1 MYIIDSYNALVDYP
15 DVLSIQQ
22 IQEILNIGRNS
33 IYNLLQ
39 ANKIKSIKIGK
50 KYVVPKQSIINFL
63 KIA

>member
-15 DVLSIQQ
+15 DVLNIQQ

-33 IYNLLQ
+33 IYNLLK
-39 ANKIKSIKIGK
+39 ANKIKSIKVGK

-63 KIA
+63 EIA